1 MLLMPT
7 LFLVRHASPD
17 WTRKDIPYHIPPGP
31 PLSAQGLAE
40 AQQAAEFLRPYGV
53 KQVYTSPLERCHH
66 TAQIAAALAGVAP
79 EVLDGLREW
88 QPHESHEAVIARIGP
103 VVDRFRYA
111 LHHGV
116 AGPIALFTHGGP
128 IRAALQHLGID
139 DATMETLRIYDHL
152 NPVPPA
158 GIWQI
163 QTDSPAASPELK
175 LVFIPPTAELF
186 DGVWK
191 V

>member
-1 MLLMPT
+1 M
-7 LFLVRHASPD
+7 
-17 WTRKDIPYHIPPGP
+17 
-31 PLSAQGLAE
+31 
-40 AQQAAEFLRPYGV
+40 
-53 KQVYTSPLERCHH
+53 
-66 TAQIAAALAGVAP
+66 IAC
-79 EVLDGLREW
+79 
-88 QPHESHEAVIARIGP
+88 IGP

-116 AGPIALFTHGGP
+116 AGPNCFVYSR
-128 IRAALQHLGID
+128 RAHLCAFQHLGID
-139 DATMETLRIYDHL
+139 DATMETLRIFYDHL

-163 QTDSPAASPELK
+163 QTDLPVAPPELK